1 MVIKILLVLLGFILI
16 IIGAD
21 VLVDGAR
28 NIAKK
33 YRIPDVVIGLT
44 IVSLGTSFP
53 EIMITITSAKNEY
66 HDLIFGNALGSNI
79 VNLGLILGTI
89 ALIKPVYLDRDT
101 KNIHLPLA
109 IMATAVLAF
118 MGNGLIGT
126 DHVISK
132 LEGWLL
138 IAMSVIYFIVP
149 AYKSLH
155 RIQLTKQ
162 HRADQTE
169 DNISLPKSLIYI
181 VLGFIALKFGADFA
195 VDNAT
200 IIGQQIGIPESV
212 IGLTIVGMGTA
223 LPELITSIT
232 ATLKGTEGLAIGNL
246 IGSCILNLFL
256 IIGLGAAINPL
267 SFLPIFNL
275 ELMFLFG
282 LTFLVWV
289 FSYLGKRN
297 TLSRVEG
304 SILILC
310 FAGYIFV
317 LFN

>member
-310 FAGYIFV
+310 FAGYMFV

>member
-138 IAMSVIYFIVP
+138 IAMSVVYFIVP

-310 FAGYIFV
+310 FAGYMFV

>member
-21 VLVDGAR
+21 LLVDGAR

-109 IMATAVLAF
+109 VMATAVLAF

-138 IAMSVIYFIVP
+138 IAMSVVYFIVP

-162 HRADQTE
+162 HRADHIE

-310 FAGYIFV
+310 FAGYMFV

>member
-21 VLVDGAR
+21 LLVDGAR

-310 FAGYIFV
+310 FAGYMFV

>member
-21 VLVDGAR
+21 LLVDGAR

-138 IAMSVIYFIVP
+138 IAMSVVYFIVP

-310 FAGYIFV
+310 FAGYMFV